1 MSAPAPDIWSAAQ
14 FKQETNPKSV
24 RKALAGIDTQ
34 LQRWDAN
41 KGGPST
47 TVRIEIL
54 RAISQCCI
62 AYLEVKE
69 GKKAK
74 QDNAR
79 FGKPSARLINRIDK
93 VKRLAQQVFLRLA
106 FERYKYQKVVRTQG
120 GRGMPARVG
129 TQLAGLKGSYAHERT
144 NFDNIKQN
152 QALAGTQTPIDP
164 QGASYVHQRI
174 TEHEAGNPGAGAAPP
189 ALVAL
194 LNKGFDNLTLNDFN
208 TIQAHFAQGAQGLGA
223 LPNVHYARKD
233 ERLRDLMLVPEDG
246 LLYTAQGK
254 LCDIGWSAYAVD
266 RYGNLLIARANR
278 TWTHGLTNA
287 QFNHSTLAA
296 GGPVICAGE
305 IKIKNGLIEY
315 ISNESGHYRP
325 SAEQLANAI
334 YTLAEEY
341 TLPLVRSIQ
350 DVVELTAAGKVSH
363 KGVLSFLAAH
373 PNLVG

>member
-14 FKQETNPKSV
+14 FKQETNPKAV
-24 RKALAGIDTQ
+24 RKALAGIDMQ
-34 LQRWDAN
+34 LQRWDVN
-41 KGGPST
+41 KNGPST

-54 RAISQCCI
+54 RAISQGCI
-62 AYLEVKE
+62 AYLELKE

-74 QDNAR
+74 RDDAR

-93 VKRLAQQVFLRLA
+93 TKQLAQQVFLRLA
-106 FERYKYQKVVRTQG
+106 FERYRYQKVVRTQG
-120 GRGMPARVG
+120 GRGMPAKVG
-129 TQLAGLKGSYAHERT
+129 AELADLKGSYAHERA
-144 NFDNIKQN
+144 NFANIKQN
-152 QALAGTQTPIDP
+152 QGLQGTQTPINP

-174 TEHEAGNPGAGAAPP
+174 KEHEDGNPGAAAAPP

-194 LNKGFDNLTLNDFN
+194 LNKGFDNLTLNEFN
-208 TIQAHFAQGAQGLGA
+208 TIQAQFAQGAQGLGA

-266 RYGNLLIARANR
+266 RYGNLLVAKANR
-278 TWTHGLTNA
+278 TWTHGQTNA

-305 IKIKNGLIEY
+305 IRIKKGLIEY

-325 SAEQLANAI
+325 TAAQLANAI

-341 TLPLVRSIQ
+341 TLPLAQSIQ
-350 DVVELTAAGKVSH
+350 EVVELTAAGKVSH
-363 KGVLSFLAAH
+363 TGVFPFLAAH